1 MQEGKP
7 DRKSRSAMSTQAAE
21 GPRATLS
28 GTNATALK
36 RLSSRDRK
44 DKSKERKKR
53 RRKEVE
59 IHRIPGVRRIALSEL
74 SQKIIN
80 CVVGEHITSEKPW
93 TLVKKELIEDNLEL
107 HEESSEFLPIRNEI
121 IAFPRKEMLIGFIT
135 EEAGEIDEFYI
146 CVTEA
151 ATDAVQTLINEQQAK
166 QEARLQNSINKVI
179 KSWLTL
185 GSEAEIDETI
195 PKKNRALLEV
205 EIESKYP
212 ILPFKIQFRLRTVEK
227 ARDGY
232 MELITKDE
240 TMSHVF
246 RKRIDN
252 DTQVTPAF
260 RDNEAQTICT
270 YPSNASTQYEYCI
283 DMDEIVW
290 RSYGGKI
297 LNYLNKNL
305 SDLMNSLSVN
315 RNINLYLD
323 EYQILGTNTITKRS
337 LLYLNFIEYMAFND
351 VQLCKGKMI
360 SCAHWHQ
367 MITGLVAIS
376 YADLSLNIFLK
387 KPSTIDEVS
396 QAING
401 TNPVL
406 IWSFVDPLNPRLILE
421 THREITTISICTFNE
436 NLVVG
441 GAVNGQIVLWD
452 IKNRIQKVEE
462 QEILTNAQTKYRSYM
477 KSLMTWMKDIHDVKV
492 VRATAVSDL
501 RHSHSG
507 AVVRIQW
514 ISPFEEVG
522 RMGKAHQFFEDTE
535 ERSLQFM
542 TAGEDGVVMIWDLLK
557 KPTVGSGGFRERR
570 LKRLKQR
577 PAGLSSEVSPF
588 RVLHL
593 NLKPVYQINLVH
605 PKESRLLPISM
616 MNYMNQEIV
625 YEKTDSL
632 SASAQSICARQT
644 YQARPVY
651 LDRPFVSK
659 FLIGT
664 MEGDFAEAQWEG
676 RDFDLGAVVNS
687 ENCMY
692 IQFNKF
698 HDGPIFTIA
707 KHSSEK
713 LKLTAGGKVFAIW
726 SDDFREH
733 PIFWRRSKVYYTH
746 ASWYKFF
753 PNRFRLLRSDGVLEI
768 WCISTCSKKPSHSMP
783 VSSGELVSANIHPRD
798 LKQSC
803 LGISDALGNFRIFC
817 LRREDASKV
826 QNAILEE
833 SIVDYIDREVKRKK
847 KFLAWQ
853 KEWDEKYAKKLEVP
867 IVVKPKTSEELL
879 KEALEQA
886 DTEAESKKEE
896 KKDKVKFTED
906 GGEKKKDRPAPGR
919 YLEWVREKELAKEQ
933 ERIKK
938 MILKKKSLDTEE
950 LEKQRKPLLKLEQEN
965 ELRRKKQR
973 ARIKGSET
981 IFKETVAMLFPA
993 IVKEK
998 PPPPPD
1004 PYAGGDP
1011 IEDKRKC
1018 YAYFSEITD
1027 QAERYMKNTKVS
1039 LDFNWTS
1046 VLKEGRGRRKYLDN
1060 TFAKATHHE
1069 RYESYKSTRMDRK
1082 VPQIVT
1088 NLASEVDQ
1096 TSMKDEGDDDAE
1108 EDVDDIEP
1116 PTDA

>member
-1 MQEGKP
+1 MAE
-7 DRKSRSAMSTQAAE
+7 RKSRSALSTQGSTSE
-21 GPRATLS
+21 TPKVTTS
-28 GTNATALK
+28 NINTALK
-36 RLSSRDRK
+36 RMNSKEKRE
-44 DKSKERKKR
+44 KSKDRKKR
-53 RRKEVE
+53 RRKDIE

-80 CVVGEHITSEKPW
+80 CVVGEHVTSEKPW
-93 TLVKKELIEDNLEL
+93 TMVKKELIEDNLEL

-121 IAFPRKEMLIGFIT
+121 AAYPRKEMLIGFIT
-135 EEAGEIDEFYI
+135 EEAGEVDEFYI

-151 ATDAVQTLINEQQAK
+151 ATDALQTLINEQQAK

-179 KSWLTL
+179 RQWISQ

-240 TMSHVF
+240 SMTHVF
-246 RKRIDN
+246 RKKIDK
-252 DTQVTPAF
+252 DIQVTPAF

-283 DMDEIVW
+283 DIDENIW
-290 RSYGGKI
+290 KSYGVKI
-297 LNYLNKNL
+297 LGYLSKNVN
-305 SDLMNSLSVN
+305 DLMNSLSVN

-323 EYQILGTNTITKRS
+323 DYQILGTNTITKRS
-337 LLYLNFIEYMAFND
+337 LLYLNLMEYMAFND

-360 SCAHWHQ
+360 SCSHWHR
-367 MITGLVAIS
+367 MITGIVAIS
-376 YADLSLNIFLK
+376 YADLSSNIFLK
-387 KPSTIDEVS
+387 KPYTADEVS

-401 TNPVL
+401 SNPVL

-421 THREITTISICTFNE
+421 THREISTISICPFNE

-477 KSLMTWMKDIHDVKV
+477 RSLMDWMKDIHDVKV

-501 RHSHSG
+501 RHSHAG

-522 RMGKAHQFFEDTE
+522 RMGKAHQFFEDSE
-535 ERSLQFM
+535 ERSLQFI
-542 TAGEDGVVMIWDLLK
+542 TAGEDGVLLIWDLLK
-557 KPTVGSGGFRERR
+557 KPTIGTGGFRERR

-593 NLKPVYQINLVH
+593 NLKPIYKVNLVH
-605 PKESRLLPISM
+605 PNETRLLPISM
-616 MNYMNQEIV
+616 ISYKNFEIDF
-625 YEKTDSL
+625 ENEDPTASPSRMSL
-632 SASAQSICARQT
+632 STRQT
-644 YQARPVY
+644 YRSHPVFPN
-651 LDRPFVSK
+651 RAFVSK
-659 FLIGT
+659 FLVGT

-676 RDFDLGAVVNS
+676 RDFDLGAIVNS
-687 ENCMY
+687 ENSMY

-698 HDGPIFTIA
+698 HDGPVFSIA
-707 KHSSEK
+707 KHASEK

-746 ASWYKFF
+746 ASWYKYF
-753 PNRFRLLRSDGVLEI
+753 PNRFRLLRSDGVFEI
-768 WCISTCSKKPSHSMP
+768 WCITTSSKKPAHSIP
-783 VSSGELVSANIHPRD
+783 VSSGELVSANVHPRT
-798 LKQSC
+798 LKLSC
-803 LGISDALGNFRIFC
+803 LGISDSLGNFRIFS
-817 LRREDASKV
+817 LIREDASKV
-826 QNAILEE
+826 KNAILEE
-833 SIVDYIDREVKRKK
+833 SIVDFMDREVKRKK
-847 KFLAWQ
+847 RFLQWQ
-853 KEWDEKYAKKLEVP
+853 TEWGERYSKKLEVP
-867 IVVKPKTSEELL
+867 IVMKPKTSEELL

-886 DTEAESKKEE
+886 ETESQKKDEKKE
-896 KKDKVKFTED
+896 KIKFTET
-906 GGEKKKDRPAPGR
+906 GEKKADRPAPGR
-919 YLEWVREKELAKEQ
+919 YLEWIKEKEMAKEQ
-933 ERIKK
+933 DRIKK
-938 MILKKKSLDTEE
+938 MILKKKSLDTEA

-973 ARIKGSET
+973 ARIKGSER

-993 IVKEK
+993 IVKQK
-998 PPPPPD
+998 PVPPPD

-1011 IEDKRKC
+1011 LEEKQKS
-1018 YAYFSEITD
+1018 YAFYSEITD
-1027 QAERYMKNTKVS
+1027 QAMRYMKNTKIE

-1060 TFAKATHHE
+1060 TFAKATHHQ
-1069 RYESYKSTRMDRK
+1069 RYENYKATRTDRK
-1082 VPQIVT
+1082 IPQIIA
-1088 NLASEVDQ
+1088 NLTSEIDQ
-1096 TSMKDEGDDDAE
+1096 ESLLDE
-1108 EDVDDIEP
+1108 EDIDEDLDEAEDD
-1116 PTDA
+1116 T